1 MVDVRVRAEG
11 HTREDVPSSGRLLPR
26 RGRDAP
32 SRQVR
37 RAAPRHRA
45 ALRRQP
51 RQARAPKDLAGPEI
65 IRHNHPR
72 GGVRWIMAEEG
83 LVAWRIGKRM
93 RCSSCGGRIAE
104 TQPIIFAGEFGAP
117 APAIR

>member
-1 MVDVRVRAEG
+1 
-11 HTREDVPSSGRLLPR
+11 
-26 RGRDAP
+26 
-32 SRQVR
+32 
-37 RAAPRHRA
+37 
-45 ALRRQP
+45 
-51 RQARAPKDLAGPEI
+51 
-65 IRHNHPR
+65 
-72 GGVRWIMAEEG
+72 MAEEG